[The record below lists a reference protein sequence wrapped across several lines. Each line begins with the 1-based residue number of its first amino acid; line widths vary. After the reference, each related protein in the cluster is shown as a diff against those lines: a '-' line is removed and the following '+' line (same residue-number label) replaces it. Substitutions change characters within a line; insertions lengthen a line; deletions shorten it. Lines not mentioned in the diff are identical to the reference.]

1 MDWPGQKSENWILRQ
16 SDFASNLPST
26 MDNLAFDRKRAA
38 LFVVAGGVV
47 AGTLDIT
54 YACVFW
60 AIKAGVPAQR
70 IFQSVARGLLGAAAF
85 RGGATTAVLGLFLHY
100 FIATTMA
107 VTYYFAAREW
117 AVLRRRPLAC
127 GAVYGLCL
135 YVVMTY
141 VVVPLS
147 AAGGGGG
154 AQDRLWVAL
163 SIVVHMF
170 LIGVPIAFFA
180 RRAIGTLPPSA
191 LAQEV

>member
-1 MDWPGQKSENWILRQ
+1 
-16 SDFASNLPST
+16 
-26 MDNLAFDRKRAA
+26 MDNLAYDRKRAA
-38 LFVVAGGVV
+38 LFVVAGGLV

-85 RGGATTAVLGLFLHY
+85 RGGATTAALGLFLHY
-100 FIATTMA
+100 FIATTMS

-117 AVLRRRPLAC
+117 AVLRRHPLTG
-127 GAVYGLCL
+127 GAVYGLLL
-135 YVVMTY
+135 YVVMNY

-147 AAGGGGG
+147 AAGGGGP
-154 AQDRLWVAL
+154 QDRLWVAL

-180 RRAIGTLPPSA
+180 RRALGTLPPSA